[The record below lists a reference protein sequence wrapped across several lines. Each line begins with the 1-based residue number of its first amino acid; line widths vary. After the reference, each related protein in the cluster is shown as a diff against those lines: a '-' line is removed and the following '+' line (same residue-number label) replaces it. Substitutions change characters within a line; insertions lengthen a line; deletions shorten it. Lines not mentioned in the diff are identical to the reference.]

1 MMATGGYAVVVPN
14 GGNKEYL
21 VNEENCL
28 LYPHGKIEKG
38 IESIYRIC
46 EDEALRDKLYE
57 GGQKTAQ
64 SREWKKLEDDIL
76 KFYDM
81 K

>member
-1 MMATGGYAVVVPN
+1 MERTVEA
-14 GGNKEYL
+14 
-21 VNEENCL
+21 
-28 LYPHGKIEKG
+28 
-38 IESIYRIC
+38 IYRIC
-46 EDEALRDKLYE
+46 EDEALRDNLYE

-64 SREWKKLEDDIL
+64 SREWKNLEDDIL